1 MSSKKGFTRTKFGS
15 NNTKKKKSTRKP
27 KALLP
32 TPPKSVLDSLKL
44 TPKQRL
50 FVQEYLIDLNASQA
64 AIRAGYSIKNAEFQ
78 AHCLLKNPKV
88 KQAIKLAMYER
99 EQRTKVTQDRV
110 IEELAKIAFINPTDV
125 VNSYDA
131 SLHDDAARED
141 TAAISSIRVRRI
153 PSKHG
158 TGVERE
164 IKLHDK
170 IRALD
175 LLGKHLGLFNDKLN
189 ITADAVVRI
198 VDDLSDSKDDVTET
212 NSEIEERCI

>member
-1 MSSKKGFTRTKFGS
+1 MPPKKKGFTRTKFGS
-15 NNTKKKKSTRKP
+15 NDAKKKKSTRKS
-27 KALLP
+27 KTLLP
-32 TPPKSVLDSLKL
+32 MPTKSVVDSLKL

-50 FVQEYLIDLNASQA
+50 FVQEYLIDLNAKQA
-64 AIRAGYSIKNAEFQ
+64 SIRAGYSPANAEFQ
-78 AHCLLKNPKV
+78 GHQLINNPKV
-88 KQAIKLAMYER
+88 KYAIELAMYER

-131 SLHDDAARED
+131 SLHNGASRED
-141 TAAISSIRVRRI
+141 TAAISSIRVKKF
-153 PSKHG
+153 PSREG
-158 TGVERE
+158 FGVERE

-170 IRALD
+170 IRALE

-198 VDDLSDSKDDVTET
+198 VDDLSDSKDDAMET
-212 NSEIEERCI
+212 NGEIEE

>member
-15 NNTKKKKSTRKP
+15 DNTKKKKSTRKP

-32 TPPKSVLDSLKL
+32 TPPKSVLGNLKL

-50 FVQEYLIDLNASQA
+50 FVQEYLIDLNATQA
-64 AIRAGYSIKNAEFQ
+64 SIRAGYSVKNAEFQ

-88 KQAIKLAMYER
+88 KQAIELAMYER

-131 SLHDDAARED
+131 SLHNGAARED
-141 TAAISSIRVRRI
+141 TAAISSIRVKKF
-153 PSKHG
+153 PSREG
-158 TGVERE
+158 FGVERE

-170 IRALD
+170 IRALE

-198 VDDLSDSKDDVTET
+198 VDDLSDPKDDATET
-212 NSEIEERCI
+212 NSEIEE

>member
-1 MSSKKGFTRTKFGS
+1 MSSKTKGFTRTKFGS
-15 NNTKKKKSTRKP
+15 NDAKKKKSTRKP
-27 KALLP
+27 KTLLP
-32 TPPKSVLDSLKL
+32 TPSKSVLDSLKL
-44 TPKQRL
+44 TPRQRL

-64 AIRAGYSIKNAEFQ
+64 ALRAGYSINNAHKIGSQ
-78 AHCLLKNPKV
+78 LLENPRI
-88 KQAIKLAMYER
+88 KQAVKLAMYER

-131 SLHDDAARED
+131 SLHNGAARED
-141 TAAISSIRVRRI
+141 TAAISSIRVKKF
-153 PSKHG
+153 PSREG
-158 TGVERE
+158 FGVERE

-198 VDDLSDSKDDVTET
+198 VDDLSDSKDDATGT
-212 NSEIEERCI
+212 NGEIEE

>member
-1 MSSKKGFTRTKFGS
+1 MSSKKKKKGFTRTKFDS
-15 NNTKKKKSTRKP
+15 DDAKKKSTRKP
-27 KALLP
+27 KTLLP
-32 TPPKSVLDSLKL
+32 MPSKSVLDSLKL

-50 FVQEYLIDLNASQA
+50 FVQEYLIDLNATQA
-64 AIRAGYSIKNAEFQ
+64 SIRAGYSIKNAEFQ

-88 KQAIKLAMYER
+88 KQAIELAMYER

-131 SLHDDAARED
+131 SLHNGAARED

-153 PSKHG
+153 PSKDG
-158 TGVERE
+158 MGIERE
-164 IKLHDK
+164 IKLNDK

-198 VDDLSDSKDDVTET
+198 VDDLSDSKDDAMGT
-212 NSEIEERCI
+212 NGEIEE